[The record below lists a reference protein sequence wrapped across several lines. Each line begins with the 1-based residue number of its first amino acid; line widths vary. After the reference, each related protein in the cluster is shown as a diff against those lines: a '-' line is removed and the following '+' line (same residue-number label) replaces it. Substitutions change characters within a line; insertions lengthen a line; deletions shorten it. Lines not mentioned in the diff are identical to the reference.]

1 MHSPEHT
8 LPFQASPSSEGLAP
22 NRRAAGRPWLL
33 WLCLLA
39 CAVLTVVSLQQ
50 ARHSAWLA
58 ALPQADSAAVDLAQP
73 ARQAMRLIEQSRGLE
88 ALHLLQH
95 TEVRKH
101 ALALQL
107 RQYRHELDA
116 LLARSAEQAQ
126 TRDAPAAALLVA
138 LRADTAEYAA
148 LQDQMLGL
156 SRQALT
162 EPAAAGR
169 AQQVLTGPS
178 QAVFE
183 RLHAGLD
190 RWWTL
195 SESHARQQR
204 QSIQLQQAQAT
215 KGWQALAIAGAMAAV
230 AAWVLQTLGGR
241 QPTRQVRD
249 RSEPMASPEPQALS
263 VPALLTW
270 SESGVDAAVSPSR
283 MQAIGAAVTSWRHD
297 NTAAL
302 PWPALT
308 R

>member
-1 MHSPEHT
+1 M
-8 LPFQASPSSEGLAP
+8 
-22 NRRAAGRPWLL
+22 
-33 WLCLLA
+33 
-39 CAVLTVVSLQQ
+39 
-50 ARHSAWLA
+50 
-58 ALPQADSAAVDLAQP
+58 
-73 ARQAMRLIEQSRGLE
+73 IEQSRGLE
-88 ALHLLQH
+88 ALHLLQR

-107 RQYRHELDA
+107 RQYRHDLDA
-116 LLARSAEQAQ
+116 LLTRSAEQAQ
-126 TRDAPAAALLVA
+126 TRDAPAAALIIT
-138 LRADTAEYAA
+138 LRADAAESAA

-183 RLHAGLD
+183 RLHEGLD

-195 SESHARQQR
+195 SESHALQQH

-241 QPTRQVRD
+241 QPTRQVRE
-249 RSEPMASPEPQALS
+249 RSEAMASPESQALS
-263 VPALLTW
+263 VPALPTL
-270 SESGVDAAVSPSR
+270 SESGVDAPVSPSR
-283 MQAIGAAVTSWRHD
+283 MQAVSAAVTSWRHD
-297 NTAAL
+297 KTAAL
-302 PWPALT
+302 PRPTLT